1 MSAYQCWVTVI
12 QFVGKSWYGCKHQS
26 DFCMLVSLF
35 RIMINNR
42 GDEEVLKFLCNRC
55 PWGTIMANLVSSK
68 RPIESK
74 IGEALD
80 KAKITYVD
88 ELDERS
94 KGMNF
99 YLVDL
104 DVHIECKQF
113 HTERISEQMSRSSN
127 VIAIQGM
134 KAAELFSDL
143 LASSAHRDQ

>member
-1 MSAYQCWVTVI
+1 L
-12 QFVGKSWYGCKHQS
+12 GRENQS
-26 DFCMLVSLF
+26 DFCVLVSLF

-42 GDEEVLKFLCNRC
+42 GDEDVMTFLRKRC

-74 IGEALD
+74 VGTALD

-94 KGMNF
+94 KGLDF

-127 VIAIQGM
+127 IIAIQGL

-143 LASSAHRDQ
+143 LASSVQRDLSD